1 MLKPVIFWDWN
12 GTLLDDVDICVDSMN
27 AMLQRRGMKKIDK
40 QLYTEIFSFPVVNYY
55 RTLGFDFTVLSFED
69 LSVEFIAEYNSR
81 VHLAKLHES
90 VNEILSVFHS
100 QGMQQVIVSAMEQQM
115 LERLLNN
122 HQLLNYFDDILGLKD
137 IFANG
142 KAHLAHTYIDKK
154 KLNPKQIT
162 LIGDT
167 LHDAEV
173 ANEIGANL
181 ILFANGHHSYSRLAQ
196 NGHRLIFNLNE
207 LPGIFN

>member
-12 GTLLDDVDICVDSMN
+12 GTLLDDVDVCVDSMN

-90 VNEILSVFHS
+90 VNEILTVFRS

-142 KAHLAHTYIDKK
+142 KAHLAHSYIDKN
-154 KLNPKQIT
+154 KLNPKHIT

-173 ANEIGANL
+173 AEEIGSNL
-181 ILFANGHHSYSRLAQ
+181 ILFANGHHCHSRLAQ

-207 LPGIFN
+207 LSGIFN